1 LHRRPKAI
9 FPFPAGA
16 TTGDRALVL
25 PEPAATLATPM
36 PDMPDSTPPAV
47 GASAFDS
54 AAARSAT
61 QSRRAERL
69 VAVFE
74 AAKGLLVLM
83 VGFGL
88 LSVVHQ
94 DLEQIAEELVRHF
107 HLNPASRY
115 PRIFLDVASH
125 FSNLRMWLLAA
136 LAFGYASLRLAEAY
150 GLWRGR
156 RWAEWLA
163 LASGTLYVPIEVY
176 ELFTG
181 LSWIKIATLTA
192 NIAIVACMSR
202 VLWRSRQRS
211 PHAAPSP

>member
-1 LHRRPKAI
+1 
-9 FPFPAGA
+9 
-16 TTGDRALVL
+16 
-25 PEPAATLATPM
+25 M
-36 PDMPDSTPPAV
+36 PDMPDSNPPVA
-47 GASAFDS
+47 GASAPDA
-54 AAARSAT
+54 AAARSGME
-61 QSRRAERL
+61 SRRAERL

-74 AAKGLLVLM
+74 ATKGLLVLM

-94 DLEQIAEELVRHF
+94 DLEQIAEKLVGHF

-125 FSNLRMWLLAA
+125 FSDLRLWLLAA

-181 LSWIKIATLTA
+181 LSWIRTATLTA
-192 NIAIVACMSR
+192 NIAIIACMSR
-202 VLWRSRQRS
+202 VLWRSGQRS
-211 PHAAPSP
+211 PPAPP

>member
-1 LHRRPKAI
+1 
-9 FPFPAGA
+9 
-16 TTGDRALVL
+16 
-25 PEPAATLATPM
+25 M
-36 PDMPDSTPPAV
+36 PDMPDSNPPAV
-47 GASAFDS
+47 GASVFNS
-54 AAARSAT
+54 AAARSGT
-61 QSRRAERL
+61 QSRRAEKL

-94 DLEQIAEELVRHF
+94 DLEQIAEELVGHF
-107 HLNPASRY
+107 HLNPASRN

-125 FSNLRMWLLAA
+125 FSELRMWLLAA
-136 LAFGYASLRLAEAY
+136 LAFGYASLRLAEAF

-192 NIAIVACMSR
+192 NIAIIACMSQ
-202 VLWRSRQRS
+202 VLRRSRQRS
-211 PHAAPSP
+211 PPAAPSP

>member
-1 LHRRPKAI
+1 
-9 FPFPAGA
+9 
-16 TTGDRALVL
+16 
-25 PEPAATLATPM
+25 M
-36 PDMPDSTPPAV
+36 PDMPDSNPPAV
-47 GASAFDS
+47 GASVFNS
-54 AAARSAT
+54 AAALSGT
-61 QSRRAERL
+61 QSRRAEKL

-94 DLEQIAEELVRHF
+94 DLEQIAEELVGHF

-136 LAFGYASLRLAEAY
+136 LAFGYASLRLAEAF

-181 LSWIKIATLTA
+181 LSWIKGATLSA
-192 NIAIVACMSR
+192 NVVIVAYMSR
-202 VLWRSRQRS
+202 MLWKSRWGS
-211 PHAAPSP
+211 TPSAPTGGTGTARWSAPTRT

>member
-1 LHRRPKAI
+1 
-9 FPFPAGA
+9 
-16 TTGDRALVL
+16 
-25 PEPAATLATPM
+25 M
-36 PDMPDSTPPAV
+36 PDMPHSNPPAV
-47 GASAFDS
+47 GASAYNA
-54 AAARSAT
+54 AAARSGT
-61 QSRRAERL
+61 ESRRAERL
-69 VAVFE
+69 VAIFE

-115 PRIFLDVASH
+115 PRIFLDVASQ

-136 LAFGYASLRLAEAY
+136 LAFGYAILRLAEAY

-163 LASGTLYVPIEVY
+163 LASATLYVPIEVY

-181 LSWIKIATLTA
+181 LSWIKVATLTA
-192 NIAIVACMSR
+192 NIAIIACMSR
-202 VLWRSRQRS
+202 VLRRSRQRS
-211 PHAAPSP
+211 PPAPP